1 MIYHLT
7 PVRKVT
13 IKKTK
18 NNKYWRGL
26 EKREPLYTAGENV
39 NWYHYGKS
47 MAISQEVKNRTI
59 I

>member
-1 MIYHLT
+1 MVI
-7 PVRKVT
+7 

-18 NNKYWRGL
+18 NNKYWRRL